1 MQPRS
6 SLSVPPAQPS
16 LMLRLICWFE
26 TMVIQV
32 LLTLTLWPL
41 KLIYHRPSEAWW
53 VWDTN
58 RKLCMIDER
67 FC

>member
-1 MQPRS
+1 M
-6 SLSVPPAQPS
+6 
-16 LMLRLICWFE
+16 RLICWLE
-26 TMVIQV
+26 TVLIQF

-41 KLIYHRPSEAWW
+41 KLIYHRPMEAWW

-58 RKLCMIDER
+58 RKLCMLNQR